1 MSYRWE
7 DDAYPDIEVREGWT
21 EEELNIAA
29 GRASYLRRLRRRH
42 NPDHLENEE
51 TPEAFGEAFPA

>member
-7 DDAYPDIEVREGWT
+7 DDAYPDIDGEWT
-21 EEELNIAA
+21 EEELMIAA

-42 NPDHLENEE
+42 NPECFDNQEE
-51 TPEAFGEAFPA
+51 LPEAFGEPFPA

>member
-7 DDAYPDIEVREGWT
+7 DDAYPDLDEEGWT
-21 EEELNIAA
+21 EEELMIAA

-42 NPDHLENEE
+42 NPECFDNGQEH
-51 TPEAFGEAFPA
+51 PEAFGEPLPA